1 MTVRYRSGA
10 SLRGG
15 WTWGANVPYT
25 SVKNFVPCV
34 EHEWNDIG
42 MVTRTGRLALLTF
55 DDCSKSQQ
63 ACTPDQE
70 PERWLDDDDPRIV
83 TREEWTARKRFLD
96 AGLRV
101 DGKVPERL
109 LCDAESPF

>member
-10 SLRGG
+10 RFRGG
-15 WTWGANVPYT
+15 WTWGAHVPYT
-25 SVKNFVPCV
+25 GIKQFVPCV
-34 EHEWNDIG
+34 ELEWNELG

-55 DDCSKSQQ
+55 EDCRKSQ
-63 ACTPDQE
+63 E
-70 PERWLDDDDPRIV
+70 PCSSGKEPTRWLDDDDPRIV
-83 TREEWTARKRFLD
+83 TRDEWAARKRFLD

-109 LCDAESPF
+109 LCDAESPL